1 MEVATPANMIYGSA
15 AQGLY
20 NHMLN
25 NPHLL
30 IAGTTGS
37 GKSTLIDCLIYQQI
51 VAGGSLVLIDP
62 KHVGLLRWRNAP
74 GVLHVVDEPA
84 EAAPMLARCVAAM
97 ERRYRE
103 LAARGE
109 TDNGGNALTIIVDE
123 FAALTMRDKT
133 VVSPLLDLAQMGRAA
148 GIQLILA
155 TQSPSRQV
163 ITPAIRLNMPAAVAL
178 RCQSAIESRQIIG
191 QAGAECLPR
200 WGQGIY
206 MAPDL
211 MQPVQV
217 DLPPVPPELLQRAM
231 QPAQTAAPAR
241 RGSALPGTLQRGQQL
256 AEDPPRRRLWPFN
269 KRSRD

>member
-1 MEVATPANMIYGSA
+1 MSEYNETAR
-15 AQGLY
+15 GLY
-20 NHMLN
+20 GHMLN
-25 NPHLL
+25 QPHLL

-37 GKSTLIDCLIYQQI
+37 GKSTLIDCLIYELSE
-51 VAGGSLVLIDP
+51 AGGAMLLIDP
-62 KHVGLLRWRNAP
+62 KRVGLTRWRGAR
-74 GVLHVVDEPA
+74 GVISVVDDPQQARA
-84 EAAPMLARCVAAM
+84 ELEWARGYM
-97 ERRYRE
+97 ERIYRDLQQQGKTE
-103 LAARGE
+103 SDGLR
-109 TDNGGNALTIIVDE
+109 LTVIIDE

-200 WGQGIY
+200 WGQGVY

-217 DLPPVPPELLQRAM
+217 DLPPVPPELLRMAM
-231 QPAQTAAPAR
+231 QPAQTATPVC